1 MRAGAPACTAG
12 PAAPWRPHGRW
23 CCAVAAGLRGMPP
36 VASCCTSTSASNLG
50 GRACEACLK
59 YRDGPRRPFPPLR
72 VHRYEILLLTS
83 IDARLATNSPG
94 DRLHSETRS
103 GPVPKRLDS
112 RAGKPAGRG
121 APPGAFLSWECRDQR
136 ADAGGSD
143 ERMRGAGHGLW
154 LEGGDRGSG
163 RGARASG
170 KGNARTG
177 KAAQDDGASQKA
189 LHPKRIGRVKAA
201 PTQRGPARK
210 TGLQVVRA

>member
-12 PAAPWRPHGRW
+12 PAAPWRPHGRG

-112 RAGKPAGRG
+112 RAARCVLVRGMSGPAGGRRR
-121 APPGAFLSWECRDQR
+121 ERR
-136 ADAGGSD
+136 ADAGGRTRTLARRRRSR
-143 ERMRGAGHGLW
+143 ERTRGACKRERERPDRKSGAGRRGQP
-154 LEGGDRGSG
+154 EGAASETDRPRQG
-163 RGARASG
+163 RADATRSRPENRPPGRARLTD
-170 KGNARTG
+170 R
-177 KAAQDDGASQKA
+177 
-189 LHPKRIGRVKAA
+189 
-201 PTQRGPARK
+201 
-210 TGLQVVRA
+210 